1 MRSVGLDLG
10 ARHIA
15 YCEVRDGRVVERVA
29 VKCLEDLR
37 SRLGPGT
44 ERARVAF
51 EAAREAWHVH
61 DTLTG
66 WGHEAKIV
74 DTTRLK
80 TIGIG
85 QHKRKNDAIDAEHI
99 AIALDQG
106 RIPEAHVLSPE
117 RRELRKKLSIRQA
130 LVETRSQYIVT
141 IRGLARAE
149 GVLLPTCAAHNFVD
163 RLSAARLDE
172 GTRALVA
179 PLATVLELVE
189 KELAHVDDELEI
201 VAKQDPLIRLCAT
214 APGVGLIVAATFL
227 AAVDDPKRFKN
238 AHAVSAY
245 LGLVPSESTTGG
257 PSKRRLGSITK
268 QGNPH
273 ARAMLVQAAWSI
285 LRGTRGHR
293 DEPMCQWGARISKR
307 RGPCVAAVAVARR
320 LAGVL
325 WAMCRDGTF
334 YSPADQAQASG
345 AGIRRR
351 VQDDTAYAEA
361 LERAARKLRQPHHRR
376 NTASEVASM

>member
-15 YCEVRDGRVVERVA
+15 YCEVREGKVVERVA
-29 VKCLEDLR
+29 VTRLDELA

-44 ERARVAF
+44 PPACVAF

-61 DTLTG
+61 DTLKG
-66 WGHEAKIV
+66 WGHQPKIV

-80 TIGIG
+80 TIGVG
-85 QHKRKNDAIDAEHI
+85 QHKRKNDALDAEHI
-99 AIALDQG
+99 ALAVDAG

-117 RRELRKKLSIRQA
+117 RRELRKKLSVRQA
-130 LVETRSQYIVT
+130 LVETRAQYVVT

-149 GVLLPTCAAHNFVD
+149 GTLLPSCAPYNFLD
-163 RLSAARLDE
+163 RLEATTLDDKTRL
-172 GTRALVA
+172 LIA
-179 PLATVLELVE
+179 PWTAVLKVVE
-189 KELAHVDDELEI
+189 EHLAHVDDELELI
-201 VAKQDPLIRLCAT
+201 AKQDPLVRLCAT

-227 AAVDDPKRFKN
+227 SVIDDPKRFKS

-285 LRGTRGHR
+285 LRGSR
-293 DEPMCQWGARISKR
+293 DHASDPLRLWGAP
-307 RGPCVAAVAVARR
+307 GFVQ
-320 LAGVL
+320 
-325 WAMCRDGTF
+325 RD
-334 YSPADQAQASG
+334 P
-345 AGIRRR
+345 
-351 VQDDTAYAEA
+351 
-361 LERAARKLRQPHHRR
+361 
-376 NTASEVASM
+376 